1 MKECL
6 NRLDFDKAIEVSA
19 GEYAAFDET
28 VPVKSYIESFV
39 EWFGATPV
47 VDELIDKSPSP
58 SLLKSIV
65 DFLKNDAEVVQ
76 DNNVLDDVADL
87 SDSTVSEID
96 SSDTL
101 GAIRPA
107 ALAGFFSVSCI
118 TACSAV

>member
-1 MKECL
+1 M
-6 NRLDFDKAIEVSA
+6 SA
-19 GEYAAFDET
+19 GKYAAFDET

-58 SLLKSIV
+58 SPLKSV
-65 DFLKNDAEVVQ
+65 ADFFENDAEVVQ
-76 DNNVLDDVADL
+76 DNNVLDDIADH

-107 ALAGFFSVSCI
+107 ASAGIFSVRRI
-118 TACSAV
+118 TACSAA